1 MVVEKDIGKQPS
13 WYSSRSLCH
22 VNHHPHFNR
31 MASSP
36 WKASSNNTRA
46 TTMTEKWE
54 EALIMSRLLN
64 GGKVFQA
71 ESIKKVSNSTISH
84 ATLLRSKL
92 WVFLRRSF
100 FTPPPP
106 PQHNRK
112 HGLCLPFFLR
122 RLKVQGTTTSV
133 VVAFWSDTLNENFW
147 LTTNKCYGSRCLN
160 SAKMFKRRSG
170 DVPLMDRRR
179 ERTNPRLSVIDSVT
193 SRTLVAGM
201 NVQVVTNIE

>member
-22 VNHHPHFNR
+22 VNHPPYFNR

-84 ATLLRSKL
+84 ATLPRSKL

-100 FTPPPP
+100 LHLLLLFNTIEC
-106 PQHNRK
+106 
-112 HGLCLPFFLR
+112 LCLPFFLR